1 MDEACGVRSIDVTC
15 WQVRRAERIENK
27 RFVELALIETASH
40 SARKTL
46 DGNLSTGHFV
56 RGLSR
61 PFRCR
66 GLRRLFR
73 CQASEALKTAGFKG
87 QTVAAEV

>member
-1 MDEACGVRSIDVTC
+1 MRSIDVSRKG
-15 WQVRRAERIENK
+15 VIGAERLENK

-40 SARKTL
+40 STRKTL